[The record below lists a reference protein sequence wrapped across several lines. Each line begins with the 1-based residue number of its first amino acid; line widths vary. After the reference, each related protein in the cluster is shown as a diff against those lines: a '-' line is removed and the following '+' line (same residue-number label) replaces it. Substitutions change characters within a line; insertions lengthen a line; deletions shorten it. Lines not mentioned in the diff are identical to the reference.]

1 MGVGVGKVVHGST
14 QEAGSANKL
23 MRLWSPAGK
32 FAYRSK
38 GMPEIA
44 FLLLCL
50 LFIHSHGR
58 FFSPMA
64 KNRSKEDSRSK
75 WGSEGLNSNTCCLI
89 LLCPKAHERH
99 MIMTI
104 MRVVATIC

>member
-1 MGVGVGKVVHGST
+1 
-14 QEAGSANKL
+14 
-23 MRLWSPAGK
+23 
-32 FAYRSK
+32 
-38 GMPEIA
+38 
-44 FLLLCL
+44 
-50 LFIHSHGR
+50 
-58 FFSPMA
+58 MA
-64 KNRSKEDSRSK
+64 KNRSKEDNRSK